1 MAKTQ
6 AVEHSAPPLPMGGVM
21 SQATTIEASRAVA
34 EVAGAIRVAQEVPR
48 NMQVA
53 TTMMREAT
61 SQMGLAE
68 RAFYKYPRG
77 GQSVTGAS
85 IHLARE
91 LARCFGNVDYGIVEL
106 SRDEERGRSEVKAW
120 AWDMQ
125 TNARTSNTFI
135 APHMRDV
142 RGGAQKITDLRDVY
156 ENNANLGARRLREMI
171 FAILPSWFV
180 EEAKERCAATLAHGG
195 GVPLAKRIAD
205 AIAGFNAIGVTV
217 DRLEK
222 KVGRPNAQWTDFDVA
237 NLGVTYKSIQR
248 GEVTIAA
255 EFPDQPVTADE
266 VLQGAATPPPPA
278 VEPPT
283 TSPATGTAAGPAADA
298 AGDDGWPEVAKPGSG
313 RARNA

>member
-1 MAKTQ
+1 MARQNT
-6 AVEHSAPPLPMGGVM
+6 AVEPVAPLPMGGMM

-34 EVAGAIRVAQEVPR
+34 EVAGAIKVAQEVPR

-53 TTMMREAT
+53 TSMMREACA
-61 SQMGLAE
+61 QLGLAE
-68 RAFYKYPRG
+68 RAFFKFPRG
-77 GQSVTGAS
+77 GQMVTGPT

-91 LARCFGNVDYGIVEL
+91 LARCFGNLDYGIVEL
-106 SRDEERGRSEVKAW
+106 SRDDERGRSEVKAW

-180 EEAKERCAATLAHGG
+180 DEAKERCVATLANGG
-195 GVPLAKRIAD
+195 GVPLPKRIAD

-217 DRLEK
+217 DRLEQ
-222 KVGRPNAQWTDFDVA
+222 KVGRPNAAWTDFDVA

-248 GEVTIAA
+248 GEVTIDE
-255 EFPDQPVTADE
+255 EFPAQRLTADE
-266 VLQGAATPPPPA
+266 VLKGAATPPAA
-278 VEPPT
+278 VEPAKPDPAT
-283 TSPATGTAAGPAADA
+283 EPAASPAGEND
-298 AGDDGWPEVAKPGSG
+298 WPEVAKPASG
-313 RARNA
+313 NAAKKG